1 MARYQ
6 IVVMLLSAAVA
17 GLASTATVLLAVNA
31 IVDQQHRIRS
41 ERLRPRSGQ
50 SGVATWVQAQ
60 IAKVPDSDLWASY
73 V

>member
-6 IVVMLLSAAVA
+6 IVVMFLAAAAA

-31 IVDQQHRIRS
+31 VVDQQHRIRG
-41 ERLRPRSGQ
+41 ERLRPRAGQ

-60 IAKVPDSDLWASY
+60 TSKVPPPHL
-73 V
+73 